1 MPSGYREVTDEEFEQ
16 IVEYY
21 RQGMAHLSIAKL
33 TGCSRGMLSRYY
45 RFGRPGTKKHNAREP
60 IYLTIQR
67 EKEMA
72 RAVLSGVPI
81 SEEKP
86 NDTIMKMIEEGVFNE
101 RVRPGYDIY
110 EEQATYNAANATAS
124 PSVESHVLP
133 DDEIPRNL
141 HVAPPLWNRSGGDIK
156 LDAKSVKEAIK
167 DEKEAIVKEISDSMR
182 DAIISQTTETIS
194 AVEDRLDSIRY
205 ARAVKGM
212 LAQQAPMVKKAINVI
227 GQIVDDL
234 GQELPSLS
242 TMQKVSVLQRVSGY
256 IGAWQGSVEAA
267 IRLERLLLGEPES
280 HVAVSEMT
288 QEDALKKLDRLRA
301 LAEQAKSRVVS
312 DS

>member
-1 MPSGYREVTDEEFEQ
+1 MPSGYREISDEDFEV
-16 IVEYY
+16 ILESY
-21 RQGMAHLSIAKL
+21 RKGLPHLQVAKD
-33 TGCSRGMLSRYY
+33 TGFSRSLVMRYY
-45 RFGRPGTKKHNAREP
+45 RNGRPGTKKHSAREP

-67 EKEMA
+67 EKEIA
-72 RAVLSGVPI
+72 RAVLSGTPI
-81 SEEKP
+81 SEDKP
-86 NDTIMKMIEEGVFNE
+86 NDTIMKMIEDGVFNE
-101 RVRPGYDIY
+101 RSRPEYDIY
-110 EEQATYNAANATAS
+110 EEQEAYNTANALVT
-124 PSVESHVLP
+124 PKVEDNVLP
-133 DDEIPRNL
+133 DEEIPRNIYTSS
-141 HVAPPLWNRSGGDIK
+141 PLWNRSGGDIK

-167 DEKEAIVKEISDSMR
+167 DEQEAIVKEISNSMR
-182 DAIISQTTETIS
+182 ESIISQTTETIS

-227 GQIVDDL
+227 GNIIDDL
-234 GQELPSLS
+234 GEELPSLS

-288 QEDALKKLDRLRA
+288 QEDALKKLDRLRV